1 MWFLIRSAFWL
12 GLVFAHMD
20 WPADAPALPDARAV
34 ASAATEKATALCVAN
49 AAACLKIASEANAA
63 MTAPATPS
71 TTHPAHAKTRGPG

>member
-20 WPADAPALPDARAV
+20 WPADTPALPDARAV

-63 MTAPATPS
+63 MRANAAPSQPQ
-71 TTHPAHAKTRGPG
+71 PAHAKARAPG